1 MVDAFAHLN
10 VVDLTVEDDLTITDD
25 LTVSGA
31 FTLTGNADLNGDL
44 DVDGTTNLDVVDI
57 DGAVD
62 MASTLQVDGA
72 FTSSS
77 AATIT
82 VTDNSD
88 TLTLK
93 STDADENSGPRLALT
108 RDSGSPADN
117 DFAGLISFNAD
128 DDGGNVTRF
137 SYIVSQIMDASNGS
151 EDGALRFFT
160 TGAGSETET
169 LSLESGNATFGGE
182 VFIPE
187 KLTHTGDTD
196 THFKFAGAN
205 DIRIVAGGVDHVAF
219 DGTIVFN
226 QSAADMDLRVETTG
240 NDNMLFIDSGNDVVN
255 IGGGTQQTGDVLSIH
270 GSGTNTVARMYNT
283 NAGADGSIFIFQKDS
298 SSPADNDVL
307 GDIRF
312 HGNDDGSTMTQYAQI
327 KGTSLDVTNGTEDG
341 QLVFNAILNGTN
353 RERLKI
359 NATEA
364 VFNEEGQDLDFR
376 VESTGNANMLLVDAG
391 NDRVQ
396 IANLLLGEISSNVD
410 IIQSTS
416 SSGLLVDVTGDITFD
431 ADGGDVNF
439 KDGGTL
445 YGFMAKSSNDLLL
458 GNLIADGDVLIR
470 GNDGGSNITA
480 VSFDM
485 SDGGTAIFGSWQK
498 MADNNRIVFGAGSDL
513 AIYSDG
519 TNGNILAAA
528 DLTLDVA
535 GDIVFDAD
543 GGDFNFKDGG
553 TTLLSLSNAGS
564 NNVQF
569 STGISD
575 GDLLF
580 KGVDGGSVIT
590 ALTLDMSAA
599 GAATFNAGATFGGN
613 VILSDIIASGS
624 GGLALQTDEGTKRI
638 IIADSGDIGLGPGT
652 TPSTLLH
659 LKETNDSPIITL
671 ENSSTA
677 TSSGDLLGGLQFKGN
692 DATSS
697 ASGIRAEILA
707 EINNTSGACSL
718 LFKTAGTAAAS
729 ADSYAAQQ

>member
-1 MVDAFAHLN
+1 MATYVNDLRLTELATGEGSGTWGTTTNTNLELIAEAFSFGTEAITTNADTHTTTIADGSTDAGRSLFLKYTGTLDSACTITIGPNTVSKLWLIENATSGSQNIIIKQGSGATVTVPNGQTKAIYSDGAGSGRRDGGCVCSPN

-312 HGNDDGSTMTQYAQI
+312 HGNDDGGTMTQYAQI

-439 KDGGTL
+439 KDGGTT

-513 AIYSDG
+513 SIYSDG

-535 GDIVFDAD
+535 GDIILDAD

-590 ALTLDMSAA
+590 A
-599 GAATFNAGATFGGN
+599 
-613 VILSDIIASGS
+613 SD
-624 GGLALQTDEGTKRI
+624 
-638 IIADSGDIGLGPGT
+638 P
-652 TPSTLLH
+652 
-659 LKETNDSPIITL
+659 
-671 ENSSTA
+671 
-677 TSSGDLLGGLQFKGN
+677 
-692 DATSS
+692 
-697 ASGIRAEILA
+697 
-707 EINNTSGACSL
+707 
-718 LFKTAGTAAAS
+718 
-729 ADSYAAQQ
+729 